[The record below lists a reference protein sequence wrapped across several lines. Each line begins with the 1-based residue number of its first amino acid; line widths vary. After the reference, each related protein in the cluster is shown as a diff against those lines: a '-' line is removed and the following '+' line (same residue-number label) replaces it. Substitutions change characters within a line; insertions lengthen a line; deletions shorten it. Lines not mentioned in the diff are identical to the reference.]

1 MTACF
6 IVRGAT
12 RSRAAARSWMSSSP
26 LPV

>member
-1 MTACF
+1 MIACF
-6 IVRGAT
+6 IVRGAI